1 MSKILVVDDDAVFNK
16 MTRTLL
22 EDSGYEVITA
32 GDGQEGLEKTKSE
45 NPDLIILD
53 VMMPIMNGYAMLE
66 EVRKNEKIKDTPII
80 LCTSRAQKDYLE
92 ETQDLVID
100 AYFTKP
106 FEAPAFLATIDEL
119 LKKSK

>member
-1 MSKILVVDDDAVFNK
+1 MPKILIVDDEAVFIK
-16 MTRTLL
+16 MTQALL
-22 EDSGYEVITA
+22 EDSGYEVLTA

-53 VMMPIMNGYAMLE
+53 VMMPIMNGYVMLE

-80 LCTSRAQKDYLE
+80 LCTSKTQKDYLE
-92 ETQDLVID
+92 ETQELEIE

-106 FEAPAFLATIDEL
+106 FEAPIFLAKIESL
-119 LKKSK
+119 LKKS

>member
-1 MSKILVVDDDAVFNK
+1 MPKILVVDDEDVFVK
-16 MTRTLL
+16 MTRKLL

-53 VMMPIMNGYAMLE
+53 VMMPIMDGYTMLV
-66 EVRKNEKIKDTPII
+66 EVRKDEKIKDTPII
-80 LCTSRAQKDYLE
+80 LCTSKAQKDYLE
-92 ETQDLVID
+92 ETQEMEID

-106 FEAPAFLATIDEL
+106 YESPALLAKISEL
-119 LKKSK
+119 LKKS

>member
-1 MSKILVVDDDAVFNK
+1 MAKILIVDDEAVFIK

-32 GDGQEGLEKTKSE
+32 GDGQEGLEKTRSE

-53 VMMPIMNGYAMLE
+53 IMMPKMDGYTMLE
-66 EVRKNEKIKDTPII
+66 KVRKDEKIKDTPVIQ
-80 LCTSRAQKDYLE
+80 CSGKTMKDYLE
-92 ETQDLVID
+92 ETQDVEID

-106 FEAPAFLATIDEL
+106 FVAPILLAKIESL
-119 LKKSK
+119 LKK